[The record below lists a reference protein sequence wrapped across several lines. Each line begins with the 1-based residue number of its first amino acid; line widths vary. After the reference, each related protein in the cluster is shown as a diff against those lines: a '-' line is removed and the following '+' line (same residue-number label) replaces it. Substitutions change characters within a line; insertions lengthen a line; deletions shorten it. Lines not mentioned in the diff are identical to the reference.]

1 MKRTVIAL
9 ILAVLAAMM
18 LISCL
23 GYNEAEAAVMPSPS
37 PVYVYE
43 YVRGVHILR
52 EVCNGENWL
61 N

>member
-23 GYNEAEAAVMPSPS
+23 GYNEAEAAVMPSPT

-43 YVRGVHILR
+43 YTKGVYILR
-52 EVCNGENWL
+52 EVDNG
-61 N
+61 

>member
-1 MKRTVIAL
+1 MKRIVLSA

-23 GYNEAEAAVMPSPS
+23 GYNEAEAAIMPSPA

-43 YVRGVHILR
+43 YTKGVYILR
-52 EVCNGENWL
+52 EVDK
-61 N
+61 